1 MRVADTRLPCSPR
14 ATPIARSMRWMP
26 NAGGSIWFNL
36 SPGRALAMRECPT
49 AKSRHGRPWRG
60 FCARHAEEP
69 LPNGTPIEDA
79 MSIGTKRHKQL
90 IELLTGFAGL
100 TIRRFFP
107 SDSKGVP
114 LCPDSER
121 FRSTPRTCLGIG
133 GRLRMRRTDCE
144 GGSPRVRYTTARF
157 RHPAWRRQG
166 GCMAACGARAG
177 DAGDRVSQRRVAR

>member
-1 MRVADTRLPCSPR
+1 LLATRHAYCPVDAL
-14 ATPIARSMRWMP
+14 MP

-49 AKSRHGRPWRG
+49 AKSRIGRPWQG
-60 FCARHAEEP
+60 FCARRAEEP

-100 TIRRFFP
+100 PIHIFP
-107 SDSKGVP
+107 SDLKGVP

-121 FRSTPRTCLGIG
+121 FEPFVDIA
-133 GRLRMRRTDCE
+133 RLFAERW
-144 GGSPRVRYTTARF
+144 
-157 RHPAWRRQG
+157 HQ
-166 GCMAACGARAG
+166 
-177 DAGDRVSQRRVAR
+177 

>member
-1 MRVADTRLPCSPR
+1 
-14 ATPIARSMRWMP
+14 
-26 NAGGSIWFNL
+26 
-36 SPGRALAMRECPT
+36 MRECPT

-121 FRSTPRTCLGIG
+121 FRSAPRTWGRFQGILN
-133 GRLRMRRTDCE
+133 LR
-144 GGSPRVRYTTARF
+144 
-157 RHPAWRRQG
+157 
-166 GCMAACGARAG
+166 
-177 DAGDRVSQRRVAR
+177 